1 MRPQQ
6 LLARLQAFSYWHWFA
21 VIALLVGVDY
31 LAVDVSREIDQRGAD
46 VLVRWHTPSV
56 PPSTD
61 VVVVDIDQR
70 SLEDMNDPKV
80 NPSPVGNW
88 IWPRSVH
95 GELVEYLARQKP
107 KAIVFDISFSEPD
120 VYRQEHDQAF
130 IDAVASQSN
139 IYFPATLKDDGL
151 GAPMAKVPPAM
162 GFTMLPG
169 GDASAHVPVELPL
182 VLGTAPQAMRGGLV
196 NFAEDSDRVG
206 RHYYLYRDRAG
217 WRMPSLPAR
226 VAKDLGWA
234 LPDQDRIHLNW
245 RSDWQHIPYVDL
257 YLDAQREKPTRPQNE
272 FTGKVVVIGS
282 AATILQDLRV
292 TPLSSLYPGVDI
304 LATAID
310 NLRAQDW
317 MRDIPRPYVLPF
329 LLLLLAGIASGF
341 ERGQSATQIGSR
353 MLVVNLAMLLVA
365 WLALRGRVVLPVYAA
380 IVCGWVYYL
389 LCALK
394 AYLRERQQR
403 ERAVGMFQRFLD
415 PRVVRELVASG
426 EVDTG
431 TNAQS
436 REVTV
441 LFSDIRGFTTLS
453 ETRSPEAI
461 VSLLNRYFSIQVEI
475 IFRHGGTLDK
485 FIGDA
490 IMAFWGAPVADAAH
504 AQHAIAAAI
513 EMSEALVR
521 FKRELTDLGHDFDI
535 GIGLNSGQAVVGF
548 IGSNDR
554 LDYTAIGDTVNLA
567 SRIEGQTKGV
577 ARVLVAESTQMAA
590 GDVFAY
596 RDCGVHHVKGREQ
609 GVRLFEPLP
618 KEQAGANSATQ
629 AEAGG
634 HEAA

>member
-1 MRPQQ
+1 MTPHR
-6 LLARLQAFSYWHWFA
+6 LVERLQTFSYWHWFA
-21 VIALLVGVDY
+21 AFAILVAADY
-31 LAVDVSREIDQRGAD
+31 LVFDASLAFDQRGAD
-46 VLVRWHTPSV
+46 VLIRWHTPSV
-56 PPSTD
+56 PPSSE

-80 NPSPVGNW
+80 VPSPVGNW
-88 IWPRSVH
+88 VWPRSVH
-95 GELVEYLARQKP
+95 GELVEYLSRQHP

-130 IDAVASQSN
+130 IDAVSAESN
-139 IYFPATLKDDGL
+139 IYFPATLKDDGI

-162 GFTMLPG
+162 GFLQLPG
-169 GDASAHVPVELPL
+169 GDANAHVPVELPL
-182 VLGTAPQAMRGGLV
+182 LLSTVPQAMRGGLV

-226 VAKDLGWA
+226 VAKDLGWV
-234 LPDQDRIHLNW
+234 LPDADRLRLNW
-245 RSDWQHIPYVDL
+245 RSEWHHVSYVDL
-257 YLDAQREKPTRPQNE
+257 YLDAQREKPVRSPNE
-272 FTGKVVVIGS
+272 FTGKIIVIGS
-282 AATILQDLRV
+282 ASTILQDLRV

-317 MRDIPRPYVLPF
+317 LHEVPRWAVLPF
-329 LLLLLAGIASGF
+329 LWLLLAGIALGF
-341 ERGQSATQIGSR
+341 ERGYSATMVGARLLTANLAILIAAWLLLLR
-353 MLVVNLAMLLVA
+353 LVVV
-365 WLALRGRVVLPVYAA
+365 PVYAL

-389 LCALK
+389 LCALV

-415 PRVVRELVASG
+415 PRVVRELVSSG
-426 EVDTG
+426 EVNTG
-431 TNAQS
+431 INAQS

-490 IMAFWGAPVADAAH
+490 IMAFWGAPVADADHAAH
-504 AQHAIAAAI
+504 AIEAAI
-513 EMSEALVR
+513 EMSAALVR
-521 FKRELTDLGHDFDI
+521 FKAELTDLGHDFDI
-535 GIGLNSGQAVVGF
+535 GIGLNSGPAVVGF
-548 IGSNDR
+548 IGSSDR

-577 ARVLVAESTQMAA
+577 ARVLVAESTRLAA
-590 GDVFAY
+590 GERFAY

-609 GVRLFEPLP
+609 GVRLFEPLL
-618 KEQAGANSATQ
+618 QAQ
-629 AEAGG
+629 HEGG
-634 HEAA
+634 EAAQSIQGSAEPA